1 MKKALLLIIIAATG
15 LSASAAPKVVKP
27 VTKEDFLAR
36 KKAQAE
42 AAGTVYDE
50 AKAMVGFNKMD
61 VNKDGVIDEAD
72 TAAKNA
78 AAQPK
83 AETK

>member
-1 MKKALLLIIIAATG
+1 MIVAAGITV
-15 LSASAAPKVVKP
+15 SAAPKAAKP

-50 AKAMVGFNKMD
+50 AKAMVGFIKMD

-72 TAAKNA
+72 TAAKA
-78 AAQPK
+78 TKQPASEAK
-83 AETK
+83 